1 MGVGIACPV
10 ETGFMG
16 RYEVGIFPSNP
27 SNHYSN
33 ITDYIT
39 TTKCENVNLKGN
51 TWSRRA
57 SREAKLRVAIALW
70 LLINIVF
77 PHTGL

>member
-1 MGVGIACPV
+1 MSETGSKERAVMGVGIACPV

-39 TTKCENVNLKGN
+39 TKSKM
-51 TWSRRA
+51 
-57 SREAKLRVAIALW
+57 
-70 LLINIVF
+70 
-77 PHTGL
+77 